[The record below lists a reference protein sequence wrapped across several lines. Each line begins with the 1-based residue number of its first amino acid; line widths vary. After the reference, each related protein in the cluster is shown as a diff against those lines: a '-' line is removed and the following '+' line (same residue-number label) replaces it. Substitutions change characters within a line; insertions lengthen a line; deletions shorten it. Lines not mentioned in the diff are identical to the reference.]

1 MQLFNSKSF
10 RNSHHAPLP
19 LSLLLFS
26 VVFLLN
32 LSRPT
37 VEELQSALKSK
48 SKQGMAALQAFASMD
63 LSWARE
69 LMEGHEGKSQ
79 QQLAEDARYVL
90 QCVAMC
96 CNVLQCHPPH
106 TQNDQRNP
114 TVASCVPPL
123 ANRMDW
129 MCTHRIRSMLS
140 PVLVPLTV
148 HRSPLAALHLALH

>member
-10 RNSHHAPLP
+10 RNS

-96 CNVLQCHPPH
+96 CNANPPH
-106 TQNDQRNP
+106 HHHHHHKTINGIPQRRPAFHPLP
-114 TVASCVPPL
+114 TGWIGCAPIAFGAYSHQCLYRLPFT
-123 ANRMDW
+123 A
-129 MCTHRIRSMLS
+129 
-140 PVLVPLTV
+140 
-148 HRSPLAALHLALH
+148 HRSLRCTSLSISV